1 MVKMKVIEINTQTQ
15 GGEGGLVASQ
25 TLCHERRSK
34 FRARLTIMIGLR
46 NDRLTDSR
54 THGWKDQ
61 EVANRIALV
70 ATKNNSACTHSQT
83 ETERRE
89 RTGENVGKCHNLFS
103 TREPDSPPR

>member
-1 MVKMKVIEINTQTQ
+1 MIEINTQTQ

-25 TLCHERRSK
+25 TLCHERRCK

-70 ATKNNSACTHSQT
+70 ATKKQ
-83 ETERRE
+83 
-89 RTGENVGKCHNLFS
+89 FS
-103 TREPDSPPR
+103 MYTLAN